1 MLEISPEKIAHVII
15 RAREYDSGVNAWA
28 HSGQRRGHG
37 TETELA
43 EFIAALN
50 EDEQASLVAV
60 MWIGRD
66 TFGAEDLAEFREARG
81 DWGVRI
87 ARRLGRTVRVH
98 DVPPL
103 DHALLAA
110 SGRAEVRT
118 MLRDMLVSDGRDG
131 DRAAPTASGDAET
144 TS

>member
-66 TFGAEDLAEFREARG
+66 TFGAEDLTEAILTAKRE
-81 DWGVRI
+81 
-87 ARRLGRTVRVH
+87 RRTPTEDYLMGEPQLADYLEAGMEALGLSPEEVE
-98 DVPPL
+98 D
-103 DHALLAA
+103 ALQKP
-110 SGRAEVRT
+110 V
-118 MLRDMLVSDGRDG
+118 
-131 DRAAPTASGDAET
+131 
-144 TS
+144 